1 MTAFIRVRASSGP
14 LHEYHAPVSAVER
27 WPDQYEVLDDT
38 PVTSPSPVKYIQVS
52 PKPTPAKGFKSVGKT
67 VKGDG

>member
-27 WPDQYEVLDDT
+27 WPDQYVVIDDI
-38 PVTSPSPVKYIQVS
+38 PVTSPQPVKYINS
-52 PKPTPAKGFKSVGKT
+52 PKPTPAKGNKSVGKT
-67 VKGDG
+67 DKGDG